1 LAKTNALED
10 GLNPGLTDAKHPRR
24 ELQVFDRRQVVVKAR
39 SMRQKSDVAA
49 NLDGGAHEMMTANP
63 SFAGRRAQC
72 GGHDSEQRTL
82 AAPVMSNNPNDFTR
96 LNLESDATESPP
108 GSEATGQTLELE
120 R

>member
-1 LAKTNALED
+1 MPKTNALED
-10 GLNPGLTDAKHPRR
+10 GLNPGFTDAKHPRR
-24 ELQVFDRRQVVVKAR
+24 KLQVFHRRQVVVEAR
-39 SMRQKSDVAA
+39 CVRQKSDVPA

-63 SFAGRRAQC
+63 AFPSRRAQC
-72 GGHDSEQRTL
+72 GGHDSEQGTL